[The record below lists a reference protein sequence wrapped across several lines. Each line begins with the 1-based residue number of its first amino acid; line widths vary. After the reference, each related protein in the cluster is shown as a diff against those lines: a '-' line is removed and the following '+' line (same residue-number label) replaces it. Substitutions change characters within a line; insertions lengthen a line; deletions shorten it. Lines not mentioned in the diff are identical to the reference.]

1 MVKCIS
7 NENYHEKLIL
17 GNSQFRAIIY
27 GCVAHLAALEGKKDT
42 PPLSPL
48 HEAHLLIIR
57 IPKATAEIRREKGI
71 NAYGAEPSEG
81 AQ

>member
-1 MVKCIS
+1 MGVL
-7 NENYHEKLIL
+7 HIL
-17 GNSQFRAIIY
+17 LRWR
-27 GCVAHLAALEGKKDT
+27 ERKDT

-71 NAYGAEPSEG
+71 NAYGAKLSTRG